1 MNQQEKIEYANK
13 LIVKCK
19 QLSKGEEKEKA
30 FCEVIDF
37 MIVWTNLSAETREM
51 QKTMREK
58 LDVALNDEIITYDK
72 YVRYVE
78 KCTHH
83 SLQPLHKALQSLTLY

>member
-1 MNQQEKIEYANK
+1 MNQQEKIEHANK
-13 LIVKCK
+13 LIVKCN

-51 QKTMREK
+51 QETMREK
-58 LDVALNDEIITYDK
+58 LDVAIDNELITPDK
-72 YVRYVE
+72 YLRYVE

-83 SLQPLHKALQSLTLY
+83 SLHPLHKALQSLALY